1 MRYPPDQKA
10 KARQAILDA
19 GARALRV
26 NGFNGVGVDG
36 LAAAAGVT
44 SGAFYSNFANK
55 EALLEAV
62 IDAFLGQ
69 PFVGKS
75 GTVAERRE
83 ALTAWLDDYLAPAH
97 RVDPASGCVMPT
109 LGADVARAGPAVR
122 DAYGRR
128 MADLIARMADVLGGP
143 VEDRKRRAASIVA
156 LMVGAIGVS
165 RAMPDGAEADR
176 VLEDARATALS
187 LTT

>member
-10 KARQAILDA
+10 KARQAIMDA

-44 SGAFYSNFANK
+44 SGAFYSNFPNK
-55 EALLEAV
+55 EALLEGV
-62 IDAFLGQ
+62 IDAFLGR
-69 PFVGKS
+69 PFVNETGS
-75 GTVAERRE
+75 VTERRE
-83 ALTAWLDDYLAPAH
+83 ALQSWLGEYLAPAH
-97 RVDPASGCVMPT
+97 RTDPASGCVMPT

-122 DAYGRR
+122 DAYGRT
-128 MADLIARMADVLGGP
+128 MTDLIARIADVLGGP
-143 VEDRKRRAASIVA
+143 AGSREPRAASIVA

-165 RAMPDGAEADR
+165 RAMPDGAEAER
-176 VLEDARATALS
+176 VLENALKTALS
-187 LTT
+187 LMD

>member
-10 KARQAILDA
+10 KARRAILDA

-44 SGAFYSNFANK
+44 SGAFYSNFPNK
-55 EALLEAV
+55 EALLEGV
-62 IDAFLGQ
+62 IDAFLGR
-69 PFVGKS
+69 PFVEEA
-75 GTVAERRE
+75 GTIAERRE
-83 ALTAWLDDYLAPAH
+83 ALQAWLGEYLAPAH
-97 RVDPASGCVMPT
+97 RTDPASGCVMPT

-128 MADLIARMADVLGGP
+128 MEDLIARVAEVVGGP
-143 VEDRKRRAASIVA
+143 VGDREQRAVSIVA

-176 VLEDARATALS
+176 VLENALETALS
-187 LTT
+187 LMN